1 MRSLTF
7 GVTLAVACATLVPA
21 SLRATTADEALV
33 KKLAPSMLALTR
45 LIAAEKFAPRVDELI
60 QRAPNAEA
68 LGAKWTST
76 LPAFQKA
83 RTAVSSRVT
92 KVVDL
97 YAASDELPGLLRKEL
112 DSYYPGP
119 ASAGLSTTLNGPTGP
134 AVIYAG
140 ARGEFALAMMAE
152 NPDGPKVGDPA
163 WMKQLGA
170 LMKTFADRI
179 GPAVPAPDGA
189 ALKDAEAFL
198 DSDKGSKFRQLW
210 MSVIDRAM
218 NDLDTGIQL
227 MIFDNRDVIMKEI
240 NAAIATV
247 K

>member
-1 MRSLTF
+1 MRSLTL
-7 GVTLAVACATLVPA
+7 GVTLAVACATLVPV

-33 KKLAPSMLALTR
+33 KKLKPSMLALTR
-45 LIAAEKFAPRVDELI
+45 LIAAEKFAPRMDELI

-68 LGAKWTST
+68 LGAKWTPT

-83 RTAVSSRVT
+83 RTAISSRVT

-112 DSYYPGP
+112 DSYYPGA

-134 AVIYAG
+134 ALIYAS
-140 ARGEFALAMMAE
+140 ARSQFALAMMSE
-152 NPDGPKVGDPA
+152 NPDGPRVGEPA
-163 WMKQLGA
+163 WMTQLGT
-170 LMKTFADRI
+170 LMKTFKDRI
-179 GPAVPAPDGA
+179 GPAVPAPDAA
-189 ALKDAEAFL
+189 ALNEAEAFL
-198 DSDKGSKFRQLW
+198 NTDVGNKFSRVW

-240 NAAIATV
+240 SAAIATV